1 MFKTRT
7 RMVSFRLSE
16 DEYERLK
23 DLSLTERARSVSDF
37 ARAALCKLPNGND
50 DSIATTAA
58 PRMEKL
64 EGAVSQLKQ
73 EMHQLR
79 QMVETSIGPVRAA
92 AASAAPLA
100 ICNFTLAISNSLDI
114 PIPLHFALV
123 LVQDLQLL
131 LLVED
136 E

>member
-23 DLSLTERARSVSDF
+23 DLSLMESARSVSEF
-37 ARAALCKLPNGND
+37 ARAALCKLPGSNG
-50 DSIATTAA
+50 DSTPGTS

-64 EGAVSQLKQ
+64 EGAVRQLKL

-79 QMVETSIGPVRAA
+79 Q
-92 AASAAPLA
+92 
-100 ICNFTLAISNSLDI
+100 
-114 PIPLHFALV
+114 
-123 LVQDLQLL
+123 
-131 LLVED
+131 LVEMTSGQVPA
-136 E
+136 EPETAALQENN

>member
-23 DLSLTERARSVSDF
+23 DLSLTECARSVSEF
-37 ARAALCKLPNGND
+37 ARAALCKLPNGNGNG
-50 DSIATTAA
+50 DSGIGAA

-64 EGAVSQLKQ
+64 EGAVRQLKL

-79 QMVETSIGPVRAA
+79 QLVETTRVRLPGEAET
-92 AASAAPLA
+92 AS
-100 ICNFTLAISNSLDI
+100 
-114 PIPLHFALV
+114 
-123 LVQDLQLL
+123 LQ
-131 LLVED
+131 ENNQ
-136 E
+136 

>member
-23 DLSLTERARSVSDF
+23 DLSLMECARSVSEF
-37 ARAALCKLPNGND
+37 ARAALCKLPNGNGNG
-50 DSIATTAA
+50 DSASAA

-64 EGAVSQLKQ
+64 EGAVRQLRM

-79 QMVETSIGPVRAA
+79 Q
-92 AASAAPLA
+92 
-100 ICNFTLAISNSLDI
+100 
-114 PIPLHFALV
+114 
-123 LVQDLQLL
+123 
-131 LLVED
+131 LVEMTRGRAPG
-136 E
+136 EPEAANLQENNQ